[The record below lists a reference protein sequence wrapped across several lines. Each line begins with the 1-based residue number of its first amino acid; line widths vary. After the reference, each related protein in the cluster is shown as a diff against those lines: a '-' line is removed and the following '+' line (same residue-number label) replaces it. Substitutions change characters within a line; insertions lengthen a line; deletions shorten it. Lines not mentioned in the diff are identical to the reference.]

1 MGYASDQ
8 VDLVSKIV
16 KGELKQQKVVE
27 ELDEMEAKYG
37 KECFNSYPVKR
48 KPKPWS
54 MEYLKE
60 LERLSSS
67 GASSREFYLYI
78 SEVSDDIYR
87 KRKNKIII
95 IALIVIIAAAI
106 ACVLLVGVIGG
117 DKQTKEETLNSIS
130 YNGDYCT

>member
-8 VDLVSKIV
+8 VDLVSRIV
-16 KGELKQQKVVE
+16 KGELKRQEVE
-27 ELDEMEAKYG
+27 KELDDMESKYG

-54 MEYLKE
+54 MEYLLE

-78 SEVSDDIYR
+78 SEVSDEI
-87 KRKNKIII
+87 
-95 IALIVIIAAAI
+95 
-106 ACVLLVGVIGG
+106 
-117 DKQTKEETLNSIS
+117 
-130 YNGDYCT
+130 